1 MHRHLYGSDRITLTL
16 DASRCSVVRPPRLLR
31 ETKKQDSIR
40 VDLPR
45 VFDNEKVSQ
54 LRDFAR
60 DFLGLT
66 AADLP
71 SNAIDLAEAVT
82 TRLKREAESLT
93 QLRVRN
99 ARFGFVQQLDKA
111 IEKINYASG
120 MGEDWLLGD
129 SPHKKPK
136 TVPKNCSSL
145 KKT

>member
-1 MHRHLYGSDRITLTL
+1 MQRSEAAR
-16 DASRCSVVRPPRLLR
+16 VLR

-45 VFDNEKVSQ
+45 VFDTRKVSQ

-82 TRLKREAESLT
+82 TRLKWEAESLT

-99 ARFGFVQQLDKA
+99 ARFGFVQQLDQ
-111 IEKINYASG
+111 G
-120 MGEDWLLGD
+120 
-129 SPHKKPK
+129 H
-136 TVPKNCSSL
+136 
-145 KKT
+145 